1 MFAVPSAGASTG
13 ASSTQTST
21 SSTSST
27 EDTDSA
33 TASSSTDSSDDS
45 DTDMSDEDLLAQLKN
60 YDGNLSYFADQFIN
74 QLDLPGG
81 GAA

>member
-1 MFAVPSAGASTG
+1 MPSAGASTS
-13 ASSTQTST
+13 ASSTQT
-21 SSTSST
+21 STSST

-45 DTDMSDEDLLAQLKN
+45 DTDMSDEGLFAQLKN

-81 GAA
+81 GAS